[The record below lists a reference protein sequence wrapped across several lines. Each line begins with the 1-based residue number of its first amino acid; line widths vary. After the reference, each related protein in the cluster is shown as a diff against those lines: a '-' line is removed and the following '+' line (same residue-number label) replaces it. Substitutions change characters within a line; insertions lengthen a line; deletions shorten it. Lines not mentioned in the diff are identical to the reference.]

1 MSKVVYYVKGFFA
14 LLALTSCAVYGVIA
28 STVLSLLGKRNLSQW
43 STARVFY
50 ATFST
55 LFNITIEVDR
65 PEILEKLPA
74 ILVSN
79 HQSELDVF
87 ILGKVFPKRCSMTS
101 KKQLKWVPF
110 LGQFMTLSGVF
121 FLDRANKSTAISTLD
136 TALQKLKNEK
146 GALYIFPEGTRSYA
160 LEPKL
165 LPFKKG
171 AFHMAVQGGIPVIPI
186 VASNTSSL
194 YSPKTKTFKSGV
206 IKIKVLDPIE
216 TKDLTKDDVADLTQ
230 EVYDKMKTAVDLLGY
245 SPTNDHLE
253 AETDEDTE
261 TESEAGNTYTDTEE
275 DVTVPG
281 ETTQLLDK

>member
-1 MSKVVYYVKGFFA
+1 
-14 LLALTSCAVYGVIA
+14 
-28 STVLSLLGKRNLSQW
+28 
-43 STARVFY
+43 
-50 ATFST
+50 
-55 LFNITIEVDR
+55 
-65 PEILEKLPA
+65 
-74 ILVSN
+74 
-79 HQSELDVF
+79 
-87 ILGKVFPKRCSMTS
+87 
-101 KKQLKWVPF
+101 
-110 LGQFMTLSGVF
+110 
-121 FLDRANKSTAISTLD
+121 
-136 TALQKLKNEK
+136 
-146 GALYIFPEGTRSYA
+146 
-160 LEPKL
+160 
-165 LPFKKG
+165 
-171 AFHMAVQGGIPVIPI
+171 MAVQGGIPVIPI